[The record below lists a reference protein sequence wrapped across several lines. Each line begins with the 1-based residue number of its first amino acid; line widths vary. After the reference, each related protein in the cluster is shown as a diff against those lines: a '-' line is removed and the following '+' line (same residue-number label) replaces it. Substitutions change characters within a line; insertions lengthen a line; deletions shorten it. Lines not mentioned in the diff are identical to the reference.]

1 MTPTPETIEIDVP
14 VCHTGTSRP
23 MTEAL
28 VVVPLGENRYRL
40 VYSPGVIKGMA
51 RGDEFEISSTD
62 LEGFQVLK
70 RSGNLCV
77 WFYFAE
83 VGRNRG
89 PDGQIVRKQVEEFGG
104 LCDGGGNTHLVFS
117 VPVTLGFGPIES
129 LFNSLTEQYE
139 GSSWLYGNVYDP
151 FNDFAPLGWW
161 DEEKS

>member
-14 VCHTGTSRP
+14 VCHTGSSRP
-23 MTEAL
+23 MTESL
-28 VVVPLGENRYRL
+28 VVVPLGDNRYRL
-40 VYSPGVIKGMA
+40 VYSPGVIEGMA
-51 RGDEFEISSTD
+51 RGDEFELSSTD

-70 RSGNLCV
+70 RAGNLCV

-89 PDGQIVRKQVEEFGG
+89 PDGQAVRQQVEEFGG

-117 VPVTLGFGPIES
+117 VPVSLGFGSIEA
-129 LFNSLTEQYE
+129 LFNSLAEQYE

>member
-1 MTPTPETIEIDVP
+1 M
-14 VCHTGTSRP
+14 
-23 MTEAL
+23 
-28 VVVPLGENRYRL
+28 
-40 VYSPGVIKGMA
+40 
-51 RGDEFEISSTD
+51 
-62 LEGFQVLK
+62 
-70 RSGNLCV
+70 CV